1 MGTVEQWEYFS
12 EMLSADTGIEPQR
25 SFLKNRWPAWKPPI
39 YAVQSLIPR
48 MNALGQEGWELVHME
63 PIPQLGSNGDVG
75 YPLSV
80 PGHISMA
87 GWVYSHAYFCVYKRR
102 ILQADT

>member
-1 MGTVEQWEYFS
+1 MATVEQWEYFS
-12 EMLSADTGIEPQR
+12 ETVSADANVEPQR
-25 SFLKNRWPAWKPPI
+25 SFLKNRWPSWLPPI

-63 PIPQLGSNGDVG
+63 PIPGLGANGDVG
-75 YPLSV
+75 YPLSGQV
-80 PGHISMA
+80 TMA

-102 ILQADT
+102 IPQAGG